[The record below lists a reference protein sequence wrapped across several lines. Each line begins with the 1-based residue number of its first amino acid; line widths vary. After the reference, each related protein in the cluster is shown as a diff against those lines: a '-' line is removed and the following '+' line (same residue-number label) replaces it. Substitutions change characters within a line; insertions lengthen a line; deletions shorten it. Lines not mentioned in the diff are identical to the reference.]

1 MSAPS
6 LPHQIIS
13 SLRSLNPPLPIATAE
28 SCTGGLIANELTD
41 IPGSSEVFRI
51 GVVAY
56 SEEAKEGVLG
66 VDKGT
71 IREKGVVSEEVAV
84 EMAKGARRQAL
95 KTLSDS
101 SPNLAYGISTTGE
114 LGLGSQQD
122 TAWLAVVGPKSSRI
136 RTKLLKGDQIRWD
149 RKTNKLVT
157 AYEAL
162 ELLREQI
169 EGWDGGKEGN

>member
-13 SLRSLNPPLPIATAE
+13 SLRSLHQPLPLATAE

-66 VDKGT
+66 VARET

-84 EMAKGARRQAL
+84 EMAKGARLQAL

-101 SPNLAYGISTTGE
+101 TPNLAYGISTTGE

-122 TAWLAVVGPKSSRI
+122 TAWLAIVGPEESRI

-169 EGWDGGKEGN
+169 EGWKKDSD